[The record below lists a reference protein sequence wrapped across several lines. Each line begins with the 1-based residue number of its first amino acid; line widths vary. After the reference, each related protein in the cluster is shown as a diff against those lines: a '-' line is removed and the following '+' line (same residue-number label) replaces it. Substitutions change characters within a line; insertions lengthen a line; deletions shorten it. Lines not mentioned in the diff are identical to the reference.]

1 MCFGT
6 PVIRTNY
13 SSFGHCSF
21 FEKSFMVPKLYKLK
35 SEKVSMSLQ
44 QVLRTPIPWCES
56 TVHENI
62 EFEIIDNSP
71 QDLVN
76 AAVEMFSRFEKNV
89 WSMTQDQVNAQNIR
103 LSEGAVGGLPISQS
117 FLANHQL
124 FVQA

>member
-1 MCFGT
+1 
-6 PVIRTNY
+6 
-13 SSFGHCSF
+13 
-21 FEKSFMVPKLYKLK
+21 
-35 SEKVSMSLQ
+35 MSLQ